1 METDAPCSESD
12 DATPRHGERQLSA
25 KCTWHHTC
33 TGRHALACSGYR
45 DLVVSAH
52 IQLQTPLTDSGFTL
66 INQSTPTPRDQKPP
80 L

>member
-12 DATPRHGERQLSA
+12 DANPRQGERQLSA

-33 TGRHALACSGYR
+33 TGRHTLACSDCR
-45 DLVVSAH
+45 DLVVHAH
-52 IQLQTPLTDSGFTL
+52 IQLQTPLTDTGFTL
-66 INQSTPTPRDQKPP
+66 TNQATPTPRAQKTF